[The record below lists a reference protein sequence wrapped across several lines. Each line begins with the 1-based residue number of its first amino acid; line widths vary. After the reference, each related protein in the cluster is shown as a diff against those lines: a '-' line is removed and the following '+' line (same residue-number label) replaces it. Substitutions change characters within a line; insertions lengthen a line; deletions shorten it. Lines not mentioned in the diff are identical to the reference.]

1 MNWYY
6 ADNGQQKGPINELD
20 LATLAR
26 NGSIKPDT
34 LVWREGLTEWQQLS
48 LARPDLANV
57 EGSPSI
63 GGVYVAEQQKDLIV
77 QQMREGV
84 VPGQVLAQNPH
95 GFVYAGF
102 WIRVAAKIIDSILIS
117 IVNYTLMFLIMGSVA
132 GFGALTKPGASG
144 EDPAVN
150 AAAMGAMLLMYVLIF
165 GINISYNTIMVSKY
179 GGTLGKL
186 AVGIKVV
193 RADGAMLSIPHAI
206 GRACAEIL
214 SGMTCYIGYIMVAF
228 DEPEKRA
235 LHDHICSTRVVQK

>member
-1 MNWYY
+1 
-6 ADNGQQKGPINELD
+6 
-20 LATLAR
+20 
-26 NGSIKPDT
+26 
-34 LVWREGLTEWQQLS
+34 
-48 LARPDLANV
+48 
-57 EGSPSI
+57 
-63 GGVYVAEQQKDLIV
+63 
-77 QQMREGV
+77 
-84 VPGQVLAQNPH
+84 
-95 GFVYAGF
+95 
-102 WIRVAAKIIDSILIS
+102 VAAKIIDSILIS

-132 GFGALTKPGASG
+132 GFGALTKPGANG

>member
-132 GFGALTKPGASG
+132 GFGALTKPGANG